1 MRRWHGGSVLAAVAL
16 TRGGNVT
23 IPVDGGPRPA
33 LALVDG
39 DDVCAAV
46 RAYCDGTPF
55 KSTGLLKDASWSVTT
70 GDGVGLPGADGC
82 VRALAEAV
90 QPRLERDW
98 PATRARFAV
107 RDDYLAG
114 CVAADFGLDAEGP
127 DDPLFALLAE
137 AVAARD
143 AASPAL
149 AEYNRRRTLLPP
161 ARRAR
166 HYRDVCLKL
175 LPAHPGALDSLAV
188 ALRHAGRARAAE
200 LVRDGADL
208 HRWSRAPVPDSISA
222 QVLARGAGR
231 GLWPSP
237 YQRPAHHAANL
248 TARPLWAAGALPG
261 LERLARRTAAFGREL
276 AVELARRADALVVRQ
291 AEGLARRLPGAPG
304 DDWGWD
310 EVALL
315 KHGEVPDA
323 RVAARFAETLAA
335 VRAAGAFFNAKFS
348 ILQPGTEILP
358 HCGPSNARLRAHVT
372 VAAAAGA
379 SLRVG
384 APDAKRV
391 EWGAAPLVFDD
402 SFEHDVIHEGADPR
416 IVLVLDAWHPELPPE
431 RRRFELYGR
440 LS

>member
-46 RAYCDGTPF
+46 RAYCDVTPF
-55 KSTGLLKDASWSVTT
+55 KSTGLLKDASWSATT

-188 ALRHAGRARAAE
+188 ALRHAGRARG
-200 LVRDGADL
+200 GA
-208 HRWSRAPVPDSISA
+208 RPGRCGPQPVVARSRARFDFRAGPR
-222 QVLARGAGR
+222 ARR
-231 GLWPSP
+231 
-237 YQRPAHHAANL
+237 RP
-248 TARPLWAAGALPG
+248 RPL
-261 LERLARRTAAFGREL
+261 
-276 AVELARRADALVVRQ
+276 AVA
-291 AEGLARRLPGAPG
+291 
-304 DDWGWD
+304 
-310 EVALL
+310 
-315 KHGEVPDA
+315 VP
-323 RVAARFAETLAA
+323 
-335 VRAAGAFFNAKFS
+335 
-348 ILQPGTEILP
+348 
-358 HCGPSNARLRAHVT
+358 
-372 VAAAAGA
+372 AAGA
-379 SLRVG
+379 SRG
-384 APDAKRV
+384 
-391 EWGAAPLVFDD
+391 
-402 SFEHDVIHEGADPR
+402 
-416 IVLVLDAWHPELPPE
+416 
-431 RRRFELYGR
+431 
-440 LS
+440 